1 MMAER
6 KRRFSTEPQQSP
18 FYTLV
23 DSLFF
28 MIKIPYE
35 VLFEK
40 IKEKTNLPEQE
51 IIAEIQERMNQLSGL
66 ISKEGAAHILA
77 NELGIKLSSPD
88 RKSVV

>member
-1 MMAER
+1 MAER

-35 VLFEK
+35 VLLEK

-51 IIAEIQERMNQLSGL
+51 IIA
-66 ISKEGAAHILA
+66 
-77 NELGIKLSSPD
+77 
-88 RKSVV
+88 